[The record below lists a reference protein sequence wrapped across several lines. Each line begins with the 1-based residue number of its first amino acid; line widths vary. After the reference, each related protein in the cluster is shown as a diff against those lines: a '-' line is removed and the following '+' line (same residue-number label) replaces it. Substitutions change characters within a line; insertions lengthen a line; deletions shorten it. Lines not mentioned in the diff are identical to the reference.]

1 MSTGGLPFDY
11 PPTFLEE
18 RRIHFGKNSSSLRDL
33 LHRTLSSPPTVT
45 STTVNQ
51 VDQSDNPP
59 PLHSLD
65 IDVES
70 FVLPNF
76 SSTGIS
82 TVGHTGQHF
91 AGLYSQVILP
101 PPQQQHPSTSVVNFH
116 PSTRFRISNPIVP
129 SYRQPQTAN
138 IDNSFHPSGRIIESH
153 LDHNLPPSSSLSITS
168 CQTERTPANTTGT
181 MVVADS
187 NVVQVNQATLHEG
200 GNMQGESVVSTTQ
213 QQAVMDSIAEFSSGE
228 PEQEVDEEI
237 KFV

>member
-1 MSTGGLPFDY
+1 
-11 PPTFLEE
+11 
-18 RRIHFGKNSSSLRDL
+18 
-33 LHRTLSSPPTVT
+33 VT

-76 SSTGIS
+76 SSTGMS

-91 AGLYSQVILP
+91 TGLYSQVILP

-129 SYRQPQTAN
+129 SYRQPHQTAN
-138 IDNSFHPSGRIIESH
+138 IDNSFHPSGRIIDPV
-153 LDHNLPPSSSLSITS
+153 DHNLPPSSSLSMTS
-168 CQTERTPANTTGT
+168 CQTERAPANTTGT

-187 NVVQVNQATLHEG
+187 NVVQVNQTTPHEG
-200 GNMQGESVVSTTQ
+200 GNMQGESVVSTIQ
-213 QQAVMDSIAEFSSGE
+213 QQAVMDSIAEFSSEE
-228 PEQEVDEEI
+228 PEQEADEEI